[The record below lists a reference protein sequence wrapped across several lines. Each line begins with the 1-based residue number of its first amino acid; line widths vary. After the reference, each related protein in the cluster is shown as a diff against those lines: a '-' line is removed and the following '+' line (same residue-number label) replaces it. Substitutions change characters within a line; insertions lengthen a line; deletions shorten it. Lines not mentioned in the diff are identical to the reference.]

1 MIKITELIESL
12 LENKKYRAFTNDGK
26 HYDFGQKGSKT
37 YFDHQ
42 NKYLRD
48 NYHKRH
54 LANKKERYL
63 IENRIMSP
71 ALLSFYILCGGYT
84 DIDNGIKYLN
94 NILKQQYLKQSK

>member
-1 MIKITELIESL
+1 MLQIIEIIDSPLI
-12 LENKKYRAFTNDGK
+12 NKKYRAIINDGS

-37 YFDHQ
+37 YLDHQ

-54 LANKKERYL
+54 LANDKERYL

-71 ALLSFYILCGGYT
+71 ALLSFYILWGGYT
-84 DIDNGIKYLN
+84 EIDNGIKYLN

>member
-1 MIKITELIESL
+1 MIQIIEIIDSPWI
-12 LENKKYRAFTNDGK
+12 NKKYRAIINDVT

-37 YFDHQ
+37 YLDHQ

-54 LANKKERYL
+54 LGNEKEKYL

-71 ALLSFYILCGGYT
+71 ALLSFYILWGGYT
-84 DIDNGIKYLN
+84 DIDNGIKYEM
-94 NILKQQYLKQSK
+94 IVC